1 MRSKDVS
8 ISLKEIGNRVMTN
21 NEEALVAAGAHS
33 SPVSPPPFMVG
44 MAEVEVDKE
53 TGKVELIDYA
63 AVVDCGTVVNAKP
76 CPHTDRRWNCTGNR
90 YGSV

>member
-1 MRSKDVS
+1 
-8 ISLKEIGNRVMTN
+8 MTN

-63 AVVDCGTVVNAKP
+63 AVVDCGTVVNPNLARIQTEGGIAQGIGMALYEK
-76 CPHTDRRWNCTGNR
+76 CC
-90 YGSV
+90 VQ